1 MVPSSDYQLVESLRR
16 APLDPSEPVVLEE
29 RRALLDALM
38 QHEYPGRKIFFV
50 AENWGGGIASSYAA
64 AHNDRIEG
72 FILLDPI
79 VFDGYPVNE
88 IQAIGCGSLIPNRTS
103 LPPNGPSRGLS

>member
-1 MVPSSDYQLVESLRR
+1 MTRPNLWYWKND
-16 APLDPSEPVVLEE
+16 VLYI
-29 RRALLDALM
+29 DALM
-38 QHEYPGRKIFFV
+38 KHEYPGRKIFFV
-50 AENWGGGIASSYAA
+50 AENWGGSIASSYAA
-64 AHNDRIEG
+64 AHNDRIQG